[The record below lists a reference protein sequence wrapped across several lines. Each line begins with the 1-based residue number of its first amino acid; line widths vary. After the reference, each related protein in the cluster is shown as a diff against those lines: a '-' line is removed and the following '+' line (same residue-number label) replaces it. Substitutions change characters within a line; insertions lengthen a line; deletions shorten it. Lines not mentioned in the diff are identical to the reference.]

1 MFVQTIRMHLKY
13 STPCL
18 HTPVRFFCTVCF
30 DLHPQA
36 TLKVGYRNCLWIY
49 PMMMFGIIRQ
59 ELSIIGFTAQL
70 LASHYLGVAK
80 ILIFHPRSDEE
91 NA

>member
-1 MFVQTIRMHLKY
+1 MCSNDKKY

-30 DLHPQA
+30 DVHPQA
-36 TLKVGYRNCLWIY
+36 TLKVGYRLQKLSLDIFDDDVWY
-49 PMMMFGIIRQ
+49 IRQ

-70 LASHYLGVAK
+70 LAFQYLGVAK